1 MIQQVE
7 HSSAEPESVT
17 RSVAVVDPP
26 VAPGLPVLGAAR
38 AMLNDATGFVLRT
51 TRELGPLFRIPL
63 GPRSLTLIAHPDDLR
78 RVLQEQNKD
87 YPRGRVVDPIRP
99 MLGDGLPMV
108 DGDVWRRKRRVMQPA
123 FHKPSIALL
132 TDTMSAVTKRYVD
145 KFRNGDTVNTLDL
158 MMRLTRD
165 II

>member
-1 MIQQVE
+1 MIQQIE
-7 HSSAEPESVT
+7 HGRPEPRPVKT
-17 RSVAVVDPP
+17 NAAAVDPP
-26 VAPGLPVLGAAR
+26 VAPGLPILGAAR

-78 RVLQEQNKD
+78 RALQEQNKD

-123 FHKPSIALL
+123 FHKPSISLL
-132 TDTMSAVTKRYVD
+132 TDTM
-145 KFRNGDTVNTLDL
+145 
-158 MMRLTRD
+158 
-165 II
+165 